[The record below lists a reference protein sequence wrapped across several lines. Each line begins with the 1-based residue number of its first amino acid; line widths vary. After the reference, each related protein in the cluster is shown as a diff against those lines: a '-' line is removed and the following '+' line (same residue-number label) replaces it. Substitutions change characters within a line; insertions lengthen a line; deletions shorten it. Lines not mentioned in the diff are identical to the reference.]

1 MHVPYMSYVPYVTY
15 LNVGQ
20 AFENLGA
27 RVQGRPIL
35 YKLFPA
41 HICGCVCVCVCVCL
55 CVVSGCVCM
64 CVFPFC
70 TLNDYLIRNFFD
82 SFGPGPGH
90 PDPDTRTRT
99 TLNNFL

>member
-41 HICGCVCVCVCVCL
+41 HICGCGCVCMCVCL
-55 CVVSGCVCM
+55 CVVSECVYVCTRHSQYAP
-64 CVFPFC
+64 FPRARC
-70 TLNDYLIRNFFD
+70 IANVLLTCC
-82 SFGPGPGH
+82 
-90 PDPDTRTRT
+90 
-99 TLNNFL
+99 

>member
-64 CVFPFC
+64 CVRAI
-70 TLNDYLIRNFFD
+70 L
-82 SFGPGPGH
+82 S
-90 PDPDTRTRT
+90 TRHSQGRGV
-99 TLNNFL
+99 LLMCC